1 MGGPGTWSD
10 PLEVR
15 GLTRGFSHL
24 SGGPDEA
31 QFVSVFNL
39 QKKQRAEKRRVDSST
54 EDRSSFKQRRLQ
66 LSDTAE
72 EEVQEEVQTEAQVN
86 SVLTCCTNQVSS

>member
-1 MGGPGTWSD
+1 MGGPGTRSD
-10 PLEVR
+10 PLGVR
-15 GLTRGFSHL
+15 GLTCGFSHL

-31 QFVSVFNL
+31 PFVSVFDL

-54 EDRSSFKQRRLQ
+54 EERSSFKQRRLQ

-72 EEVQEEVQTEAQVN
+72 EEVQTEAQVN